1 MQSPAERTKGEGA
14 TTSWWSSAFLA
25 FRRHPLTAT
34 TVGKTDR
41 ATSEVVRALDC
52 VPHGF
57 CIYDADDRLVFAN
70 EGFCA
75 IYSQSMADLPFGIP
89 FRDVLKDSTGKGNY
103 PGRTAEEVWRERKV
117 FIDKRERSTFLQSL
131 GDGRLISISH
141 QPLAD
146 GGWAAV
152 YEDITERREA
162 ETRLRFMAHHDSLT
176 LLPNRVLFREALDQA
191 LSTGQACAVLC
202 LDLDGFKPVNDRL
215 GHAAGDELLR
225 ILAERLRRHIREG
238 DLAARLG
245 GDEFAVLLPNVGRPE
260 AEDAVSRLKR
270 VISEPYVLSAD
281 PRASVGVSIG
291 IACAPADGITSNEL
305 LAAGDAALYE
315 AKNRPLRSVAEC
327 FHLVASRQA

>member
-14 TTSWWSSAFLA
+14 TNSWWSSAFSA
-25 FRRHPLTAT
+25 FRRQPLAALA
-34 TVGKTDR
+34 VGKVNR
-41 ATSEVVRALDC
+41 ATSEVVQALDC
-52 VPHGF
+52 VAHGF
-57 CIYDADDRLVFAN
+57 CIYDAEDRLVFAN
-70 EGFCA
+70 EGFCG
-75 IYSQSMADLPFGIP
+75 IYNQRIADLPFGIP
-89 FRDVLKDSTGKGNY
+89 FRDVLKDSTSKGNY

-141 QPLAD
+141 QPLPG

-162 ETRLRFMAHHDSLT
+162 ETRLQFLAHHDSLT
-176 LLPNRVLFREALDQA
+176 LLPNRVLFGEALDDA
-191 LSTGQACAVLC
+191 LGAGQACAVLC
-202 LDLDGFKPVNDRL
+202 LDLDGFKPVNDRH

-225 ILAERLRRHIREG
+225 ILAERLRRHIRDG

-245 GDEFAVLLPNVGRPE
+245 GDEFAVLLPNVGQPE

-270 VISEPYVLSAD
+270 VISEPYVLSAN

-315 AKNRPLRSVAEC
+315 AKNRPPRSVAELIR
-327 FHLVASRQA
+327 HVASRPA